1 MLRASTAQDTLP
13 LSAHLTFTSYSYP
26 TLLARL
32 LKLRYTYLQKSVAR
46 NVSFD
51 YLNRQLVWEAFTEF
65 LLFMMPLVDMQ
76 SVRRAIKRLVNRHAP
91 AWLTLGGRASAASV
105 RDRKPHDGTAGADK
119 RQRKGPLSHLPP
131 SVCPICHSRSS
142 MPTHPDPSAHV
153 VDPTDPTTST
163 AFLSSLTKDA
173 HNAGQECTVPY
184 VTDCCG
190 GQYCYYCIASRICE
204 WEAAVAE
211 REREGETMTEQD
223 LRGWRCL
230 RCDGPVTSIDRYLGD
245 DEGYA
250 DRLDGQLEDSQD
262 EEVQG

>member
-1 MLRASTAQDTLP
+1 M
-13 LSAHLTFTSYSYP
+13 
-26 TLLARL
+26 
-32 LKLRYTYLQKSVAR
+32 AR

-65 LLFMMPLVDMQ
+65 LLFMMPLVNMQ
-76 SVRRAIKRLVNRHAP
+76 SVRRAVKRLVNRHAP
-91 AWLTLGGRASAASV
+91 AWLALGGRASAASTGDGKT
-105 RDRKPHDGTAGADK
+105 RDGNAGAG
-119 RQRKGPLSHLPP
+119 RKGPLSHLPQ

-173 HNAGQECTVPY
+173 QNAGQECTVPY

-204 WEAAVAE
+204 WEGAVAE
-211 REREGETMTEQD
+211 REEEGENLSEEE

-230 RCDGPVTSIDRYLGD
+230 RCDEPVTSIERYLGD

-250 DRLDGQLEDSQD
+250 DRLDGQPRHSQD
-262 EEVQG
+262 DEKVQD